1 MAYENENILQA
12 GFITLVSI
20 HAGDTKT
27 AVGVAILAGLGIDP
41 SAEAHNKVMNMA
53 ENGYGVLTN
62 HRFVYSPDKAYK
74 KLAAGQPFTLD
85 DSTVK
90 LSLMLTDFISISQGK
105 QGFSPLLIMETAAGT
120 FKFAFMKK
128 AVCDAWEAAL
138 HQATGK

>member
-1 MAYENENILQA
+1 MAYQNETILQA

-20 HAGDTKT
+20 NAGDTKT
-27 AVGVAILAGLGIDP
+27 AVGVAILAGLGFEN
-41 SAEAHNKVMNMA
+41 AEATNKVMNMA

-62 HRFVYSPDKAYK
+62 YRFIFSADKAYK

-85 DSTVK
+85 ESTVK
-90 LSLMLTDFISISQGK
+90 AGLMLPDFISITQGK
-105 QGFSPLLIMETAAGT
+105 QGFSPLLIMETTAGT

-128 AVCDAWEAAL
+128 AVCDTWEAAL

>member
-1 MAYENENILQA
+1 MAYQNETILQA

-20 HAGDTKT
+20 NAGDTKT
-27 AVGVAILAGLGIDP
+27 AVGVAILAGLGLEN
-41 SAEAHNKVMNMA
+41 EAATNQVMNMA

-62 HRFVYSPDKAYK
+62 YRFIFSADKAYK

-85 DSTVK
+85 ESTVK
-90 LSLMLTDFISISQGK
+90 VGLMLTDFISITQGK
-105 QGFSPLLIMETAAGT
+105 QGFSPLAVMETTAGT